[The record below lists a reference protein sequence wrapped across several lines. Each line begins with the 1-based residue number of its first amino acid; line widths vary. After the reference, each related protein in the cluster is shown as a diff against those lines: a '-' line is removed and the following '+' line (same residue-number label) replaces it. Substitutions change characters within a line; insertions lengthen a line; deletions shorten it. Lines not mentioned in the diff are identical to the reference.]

1 MELTPEE
8 KKQFNAL
15 NAKRQVQRRQ
25 EKDSV
30 QIEIPRAYRDWF
42 KDYAA
47 RDGTTMAVA
56 INGAL
61 EIFMEE
67 EDSRG
72 KI

>member
-1 MELTPEE
+1 MDFTPEE

-15 NAKRQVQRRQ
+15 NAKRQVKRRQ
-25 EKDSV
+25 EKDTV

-42 KDYAA
+42 KEYAT

-61 EIFMEE
+61 EIFMETE
-67 EDSRG
+67 EGR
-72 KI
+72 